1 MFKFLLVVVMATG
14 VDVVHV
20 IDHGL
25 TRDDCRALHRA
36 WAESLPPATHGAEL
50 SFYVVCTKESGH
62 GAIL

>member
-1 MFKFLLVVVMATG
+1 MFKLLLVVVMATG

-25 TRDDCRALHRA
+25 TRDDCRAMHRA
-36 WAESLPPATHGAEL
+36 WVESLPPATHGAE
-50 SFYVVCTKESGH
+50 SFYFVCDKESGR